1 MDDLERYTYL
11 EDCLHPMCKFCFRN
25 YVRNNFVK
33 SKGELK
39 CPSKKCKSSIYYYQ
53 IKEIVDPAVLGKL
66 ED

>member
-1 MDDLERYTYL
+1 
-11 EDCLHPMCKFCFRN
+11 MCKFCFRN